1 MQIASSLRRIILSS
15 VACLALPYFLN
26 ELINGSIFRKNLLK
40 INMCFDFIYKLVWKF
55 SQYKKNS
62 AKYYH
67 NFTSLFIWC
76 IRYFSQILIKLE
88 MPWQIF
94 EKFSN
99 ISFHEYLSSLSR
111 IDPCGE
117 MDGWK
122 DRRTNGRP
130 NRNKEINSCFSQF
143 FERAYQKWITLCSEL

>member
-1 MQIASSLRRIILSS
+1 
-15 VACLALPYFLN
+15 
-26 ELINGSIFRKNLLK
+26 
-40 INMCFDFIYKLVWKF
+40 
-55 SQYKKNS
+55 
-62 AKYYH
+62 
-67 NFTSLFIWC
+67 
-76 IRYFSQILIKLE
+76 